1 MSTPEISIR
10 KKNINSKILFK
21 EIDAFVQDAIEG
33 ISKANRSGDNITYIL
48 EMIEQ
53 WLQTFVEADRISRFK
68 IIKRTTKNKNLQ
80 VYVSYTQ
87 RHCLNTTS
95 IEYEFINMMGEKPRQ
110 STLFL
115 TLMP

>member
-1 MSTPEISIR
+1 MSTPEFTVR
-10 KKNINSKILFK
+10 KKNINSKRLFR
-21 EIDAFVQDAIEG
+21 EIDAFVQDGIEG

-68 IIKRTTKNKNLQ
+68 VVKRIKNKNLQ

-95 IEYEFINMMGEKPRQ
+95 IEYEIINMMGEKPRQ
-110 STLFL
+110 STLYL
-115 TLMP
+115 TLTP